1 MQFSSIGNRYT
12 GKYGHYRAVCPNA
25 QSVERL
31 LRKGGVFCG
40 VGGTRKTREA
50 KVGGKRRG
58 EKLVFHTAEQLVSKT
73 AFCAH
78 SYLGN
83 SRQINK

>member
-1 MQFSSIGNRYT
+1 MGW
-12 GKYGHYRAVCPNA
+12 GGHGR
-25 QSVERL
+25 QEKQRW
-31 LRKGGVFCG
+31 
-40 VGGTRKTREA
+40 
-50 KVGGKRRG
+50 GGKRGG